1 LPRRILASL
10 EHRNVVLCI
19 VSLGFVKPDIF
30 RLSTYESKFRNEL
43 GLKKKLKWFDWI
55 AIHDHI
61 SHLGYPK
68 VEVLLD
74 GNLIP
79 PKKVKKEINRNLKK
93 REGRSITR
101 GISACDNS
109 VDEN

>member
-1 LPRRILASL
+1 MLPF
-10 EHRNVVLCI
+10 CI
-19 VSLGFVKPDIF
+19 MTLDLIKSDTL

-55 AIHDHI
+55 AIHNHI
-61 SHLGYPK
+61 SHLGNPK

-93 REGRSITR
+93 REGRRTIT
-101 GISACDNS
+101 GISDRDDS
-109 VDEN
+109 FDEY